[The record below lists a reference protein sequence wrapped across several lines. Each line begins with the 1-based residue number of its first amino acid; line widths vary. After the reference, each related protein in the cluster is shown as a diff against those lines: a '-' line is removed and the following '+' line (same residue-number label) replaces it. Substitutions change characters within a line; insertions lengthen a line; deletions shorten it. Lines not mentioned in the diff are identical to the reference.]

1 MHLRYLVCNLVMFL
15 TFSMSGQS
23 LWFGP
28 KLGPTVSFQQWN
40 NIEQDALFTY
50 HGAFFI
56 ETFDEESPSSLYA
69 QLGYHTRGSAIRV
82 NDFFSGFNSSQ
93 GFEFNNVALILG
105 AKRKFSTM
113 GSFEAFYTVG
123 IRGEYTVNT
132 NLQEYERF
140 ESFFY
145 PMDQFV
151 NKVNYGLSFGGGL
164 EYRLSEFIGGSLEL
178 TISPDL
184 SFQYQSPEIG
194 NITNPFTGNVT
205 NVGERQIRNLSAEI
219 SLAVRF
225 LRKVIYEDY

>member
-1 MHLRYLVCNLVMFL
+1 MFFRYALLGFVFFM
-15 TFSMSGQS
+15 TSSIYSQS
-23 LWFGP
+23 FWFGP
-28 KLGPTVSFQQWN
+28 KLGPTISFQQWN

-50 HGAFFI
+50 HGALFI

-113 GSFEAFYTVG
+113 GSFDAFYTVG
-123 IRGEYTVNT
+123 IRGEYTVGT
-132 NLQEYERF
+132 NLVEYERF

-151 NKVNYGLSFGGGL
+151 NKINYGLSFGGGL
-164 EYRLSEFIGGSLEL
+164 EYKLSEFIGGSLEF

-219 SLAVRF
+219 SLSIRF
-225 LRKVIYEDY
+225 LRKVIYEEY